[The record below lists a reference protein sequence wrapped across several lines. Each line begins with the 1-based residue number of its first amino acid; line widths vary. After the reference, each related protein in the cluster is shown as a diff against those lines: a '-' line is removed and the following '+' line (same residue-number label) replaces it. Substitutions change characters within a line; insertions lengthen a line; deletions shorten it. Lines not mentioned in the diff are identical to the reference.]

1 MKRLL
6 KILARLYPSDW
17 RKRYGVEYDAL
28 LEQGTPRARDAFDVL
43 RAAVEMQV
51 TNWSLVKVVLPCA
64 ICGALLTGAISF
76 AISPQYFSRTLIRI
90 TVDDEVARSKD
101 DTVARDTAIA
111 LLPDALSETSLA
123 AIIQELNL
131 YPRERVR
138 MSQKDLINQMR
149 KDISIRPVRTGLRQ
163 DAFLLQFS
171 YPDPHIVQKV
181 DGELTSAMLTS
192 AFRMRQN
199 HSPSLPAGVE
209 TLRLETDASLPQPL
223 FPKRG
228 VFGAGGLAAGIAGG
242 LLVVFMRR
250 CRETVAVS

>member
-6 KILARLYPSDW
+6 KFFARLYPSDW

-28 LEQGTPRARDAFDVL
+28 LEQGTPRVRDAFDVL
-43 RAAVEMQV
+43 RTAVEMHV

-76 AISPQYFSRTLIRI
+76 AISPQYVSRALIRL
-90 TVDDEVARSKD
+90 TVNDEVARSKD

-123 AIIQELNL
+123 AIIQKLDL

-138 MSQKDLINQMR
+138 MSQEDLINQMR
-149 KDISIRPVRTGLRQ
+149 KDISIRPVRTGPGE

-171 YPDPHIVQKV
+171 YPDPHIAQKV
-181 DGELTSAMLTS
+181 DREMTSAMLTS
-192 AFRMRQN
+192 ALRMRQN
-199 HSPSLPAGVE
+199 QSPSLPAGVE
-209 TLRLETDASLPQPL
+209 TLRLETDASLAKPL
-223 FPKRG
+223 FPNRG
-228 VFGAGGLAAGIAGG
+228 VFGAGGLVAGVAGG
-242 LLVVFMRR
+242 LLVVCMRR
-250 CRETVAVS
+250 RQTVTVS